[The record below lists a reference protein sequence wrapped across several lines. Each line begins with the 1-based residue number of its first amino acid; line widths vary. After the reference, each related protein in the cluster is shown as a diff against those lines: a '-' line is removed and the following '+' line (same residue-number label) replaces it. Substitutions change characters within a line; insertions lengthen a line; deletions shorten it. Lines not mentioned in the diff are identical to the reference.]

1 MSETAQWK
9 KELKALCIGKASDE
23 FISSALEELT
33 ESCYGDSPGAQA
45 VIEELKT
52 SYHADPKKL
61 DAFVKKVARNC
72 PGNEEKELE
81 EIEHD
86 ERDYAEG
93 EEAET
98 EEFTR
103 NVPERDGVR

>member
-1 MSETAQWK
+1 MCS
-9 KELKALCIGKASDE
+9 GNVSDE
-23 FISSALEELT
+23 FLSSAVEELM
-33 ESCYGDSPGAQA
+33 ESCFGDTPNAQA
-45 VIEELKT
+45 AIEELKT
-52 SYHADPKKL
+52 KYQVDEKKL
-61 DAFVKKVARNC
+61 DAFVKKIARNC
-72 PGNEEKELE
+72 PESEEKELK

-86 ERDYAEG
+86 EGDYAEG